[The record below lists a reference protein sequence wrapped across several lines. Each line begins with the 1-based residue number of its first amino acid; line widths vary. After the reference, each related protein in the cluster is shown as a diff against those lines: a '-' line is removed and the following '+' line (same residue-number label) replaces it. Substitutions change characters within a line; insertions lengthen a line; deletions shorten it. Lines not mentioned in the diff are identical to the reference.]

1 MLRVGR
7 TPMTD
12 DEEEAFTRLLQREKA
27 HGKVISITR
36 AEPRESG
43 PLRVEIDGDAWNIDG
58 DSFRKQD

>member
-1 MLRVGR
+1 
-7 TPMTD
+7 MTD

-36 AEPRESG
+36 TEPRESG